1 MMKIQHP
8 LPAPTPAEIEL
19 AKTDADARKRVRKQM
34 LRVKRREEEIGAAAC
49 PAPAAAVT
57 QTTLP
62 QTPHTAAAE
71 AAAVEANPTCGQDAL
86 KVVMALVKQSEAG
99 SKRGRGATIPKLE
112 AATYAVSICDWGRVG
127 LAEHVTVMRKFL
139 GTGVKR
145 RWRHHCVHRRRRR
158 RGRKRNLNP
167 ILPDWEDWEGL
178 GVRTGAVA
186 QYQEISSLSLYRP

>member
-19 AKTDADARKRVRKQM
+19 AKTDADARKRVRNQM

-127 LAEHVTVMRKFL
+127 LAEHVTVMRKFFGHGL
-139 GTGVKR
+139 VRAAARQPVAHPGPE
-145 RWRHHCVHRRRRR
+145 
-158 RGRKRNLNP
+158 NL
-167 ILPDWEDWEGL
+167 
-178 GVRTGAVA
+178 
-186 QYQEISSLSLYRP
+186 QQQQERQADIFLKGSVMTQFSFFCCA